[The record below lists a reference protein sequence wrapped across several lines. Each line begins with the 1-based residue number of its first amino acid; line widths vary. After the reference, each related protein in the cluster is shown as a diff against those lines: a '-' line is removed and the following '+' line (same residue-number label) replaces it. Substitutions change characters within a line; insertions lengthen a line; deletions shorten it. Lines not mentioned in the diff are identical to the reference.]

1 MVLLTEKKSG
11 LYVGVNLEIQGK
23 DIMLAPKTP
32 INQIA
37 EKGIELELP
46 NNLYLGKAKEI
57 VDGIAEEFGY
67 KPADNKKISQTI
79 TGITVVD
86 KLIAKVMDA
95 ELTISD
101 LYIKV
106 YPEPQDKNG
115 KRLIDKGKGD
125 GKFWRV
131 DIDPITSNEKKEEV
145 TVEADK
151 VDKSKYMIG
160 TDVLLV
166 PPKATE
172 YTLGLAATWSAKSAQ
187 EEEKLGSQFKV
198 KGLYLMIT
206 NEDLNVIEARRLKQK
221 SLAAS
226 AS

>member
-1 MVLLTEKKSG
+1 MVLLTKKEPE
-11 LYVGVNLEIQGK
+11 LCVGVNIEIQGR
-23 DIMLAPKTP
+23 DICLAPKTP

-46 NNLYLGKAKEI
+46 NNLYLGKAGEI

-67 KPADNKKISQTI
+67 EGKDNQNRKILISQTK

-86 KLIAKVMDA
+86 NLIAKVMEA

-115 KRLIDKGKGD
+115 KRLIQNKEGKFLRVEQSNADPAVDVTLKD
-125 GKFWRV
+125 GKYFIGE
-131 DIDPITSNEKKEEV
+131 DEL
-145 TVEADK
+145 K
-151 VDKSKYMIG
+151 VP
-160 TDVLLV
+160 L
-166 PPKATE
+166 KATE
-172 YTLGLAATWSAKSAQ
+172 YTLRLAATWSAKPAEQ
-187 EEEKLGSQFKV
+187 EKLGSQFKL

-206 NEDLNVIEARRLKQK
+206 NEDMNVIEARRLKQK